1 MKKLT
6 CMGLSLALM
15 AGLLAGCGS
24 NGTTSTPTS
33 TPAAS
38 SSQGASSTPAD
49 AESDLAYVQ
58 DQGTLYVGIT
68 NFAPMDY
75 KEAGSDEW
83 IGFDAD
89 MAKLTAQKLG
99 VEVQFV
105 EIDWDQKVF
114 ELQSKNIDCIWN
126 GMTIK
131 DDLKENMD
139 FSVPYSG
146 NMQVCVINSAN
157 ADVYTDLASMAN
169 AKIVVEAGSAGQ
181 SSVEAEDALKDAQV
195 TTLQAQRDTLL
206 ELKSGTADVAVI
218 DAVMAYAS
226 VGEGTDYADLMV
238 VEGIE
243 LSKEEYGIGLRKG
256 SDMTEKINAALQ
268 ELADDGTVAALAEKY
283 PSVLVTL
290 EPAA

>member
-1 MKKLT
+1 MKRNWT
-6 CMGLSLALM
+6 ALAL
-15 AGLLAGCGS
+15 ALGLTLTLTACGG
-24 NGTTSTPTS
+24 NPGAAETPGSAAPTGS
-33 TPAAS
+33 QTPA
-38 SSQGASSTPAD
+38 
-49 AESDLAYVQ
+49 AESDLDYVK
-58 DQGTLYVGIT
+58 GNGVLKIGYTLFEPMNYLGEDGELT
-68 NFAPMDY
+68 GFETEFA
-75 KEAGSDEW
+75 
-83 IGFDAD
+83 
-89 MAKLTAQKLG
+89 TAVCAKLG
-99 VEVQFV
+99 VEPKFV
-105 EIDWDQKVF
+105 EINWDAKLL
-114 ELQSKNIDCIWN
+114 ELESKNIDCIWN

-139 FSVPYSG
+139 FSIPYSG

-169 AKIVVEAGSAGQ
+169 AKIVVEAGSAGE
-181 SSVEAEDALKDAQV
+181 SSVEAEEALQNAQL

-226 VGEGTDYADLMV
+226 VGEGTDYDDLMV

-256 SDMTEKINAALQ
+256 SDMTEKINEALQ

>member
-1 MKKLT
+1 M
-6 CMGLSLALM
+6 C
-15 AGLLAGCGS
+15 
-24 NGTTSTPTS
+24 
-33 TPAAS
+33 
-38 SSQGASSTPAD
+38 
-49 AESDLAYVQ
+49 E
-58 DQGTLYVGIT
+58 
-68 NFAPMDY
+68 
-75 KEAGSDEW
+75 
-83 IGFDAD
+83 
-89 MAKLTAQKLG
+89 KLG
-99 VEVQFV
+99 VTPEFV

-139 FSVPYSG
+139 FSIPYSG

-169 AKIVVEAGSAGQ
+169 AKIVVEAGSAGE
-181 SSVEAEDALKDAQV
+181 SSVEAEEALQNAQL

-226 VGEGTDYADLMV
+226 VGEGTDYDDLMV

-256 SDMTEKINAALQ
+256 SDMTEKINEALQ

>member
-1 MKKLT
+1 MKRMKRWLA
-6 CMGLSLALM
+6 LSLSLVM
-15 AGLLAGCGS
+15 VLLFAACGGGS
-24 NGTTSTPTS
+24 ADDDWAYIQENGT
-33 TPAAS
+33 
-38 SSQGASSTPAD
+38 
-49 AESDLAYVQ
+49 L
-58 DQGTLYVGIT
+58 
-68 NFAPMDY
+68 
-75 KEAGSDEW
+75 K
-83 IGFDAD
+83 IGFTYFEPMNYLDENGDFVGFETEFA
-89 MAKLTAQKLG
+89 TAVCEKLG
-99 VEVQFV
+99 LEPEFV
-105 EIDWDQKVF
+105 EINWDSKTM
-114 ELQSKNIDCIWN
+114 ELESKSIDCIWN

-139 FSVPYSG
+139 FSMPYSG

-181 SSVEAEDALKDAQV
+181 SSVEAEEALQNAEV

-226 VGEGTDYADLMV
+226 VGEGTSYADLMV
-238 VEGIE
+238 VDGIE

-256 SDMTEKINAALQ
+256 SDMTEKINEALQ
-268 ELADDGTVAALAEKY
+268 QLTDDGTVAALAEKY

-290 EPAA
+290 EPSA

>member
-1 MKKLT
+1 MKRVV
-6 CMGLSLALM
+6 SLFAAAAL
-15 AGLLAGCGS
+15 AASLLAGCGQT
-24 NGTTSTPTS
+24 G
-33 TPAAS
+33 
-38 SSQGASSTPAD
+38 
-49 AESDLAYVQ
+49 ESDWEYVQ
-58 DQGTLYVGIT
+58 EKGTLKIGIT
-68 NFAPMDY
+68 LFEPMNYYDP
-75 KEAGSDEW
+75 EDPDTL
-83 IGFDAD
+83 IGFDTELAE
-89 MAKLTAQKLG
+89 AVCEKLG
-99 VEVQFV
+99 VTPEFV

-139 FSVPYSG
+139 FSIPYSG

-157 ADVYTDLASMAN
+157 ADVYTGLASMAN

-181 SSVEAEDALKDAQV
+181 SSVEAEEALQNAQL

-226 VGEGTDYADLMV
+226 VGEGTDYDDLMV

-256 SDMTEKINAALQ
+256 SDMTEKINEALQ
-268 ELADDGTVAALAEKY
+268 QLADDGIVAALAEKY

>member
-1 MKKLT
+1 M
-6 CMGLSLALM
+6 
-15 AGLLAGCGS
+15 
-24 NGTTSTPTS
+24 
-33 TPAAS
+33 
-38 SSQGASSTPAD
+38 
-49 AESDLAYVQ
+49 
-58 DQGTLYVGIT
+58 
-68 NFAPMDY
+68 
-75 KEAGSDEW
+75 
-83 IGFDAD
+83 
-89 MAKLTAQKLG
+89 
-99 VEVQFV
+99 
-105 EIDWDQKVF
+105 EIDWDQKVC

-139 FSVPYSG
+139 FSMPYSG

-181 SSVEAEDALKDAQV
+181 SSVEAEEALQNAEV

-226 VGEGTDYADLMV
+226 VGEGTSYADLMV
-238 VEGIE
+238 VDGIE

-256 SDMTEKINAALQ
+256 SDMTEKINEALQ
-268 ELADDGTVAALAEKY
+268 QLTDDGTVAALAEKY

-290 EPAA
+290 EPSA